1 MNNARRLLRP
11 HIDAYRAA
19 LAECRS
25 DLGAMHFAYEC
36 RMADLHRE
44 LDTCRSELDELKGA
58 IRARQR
64 AEQEL
69 AGLYRERELMR
80 ALRAERD
87 PALPLN

>member
-1 MNNARRLLRP
+1 MNARRLLRP

-19 LAECRS
+19 LAECRA
-25 DLGAMHFAYEC
+25 DLSAMNFRHEC
-36 RMADLHRE
+36 AMADLQKRLAE
-44 LDTCRSELDELKGA
+44 TRAEFDQLKA
-58 IRARQR
+58 VVRVRQR
-64 AEQEL
+64 AEKEL